1 MSSPV
6 FRADVA
12 HLPER
17 MRAAMTGT
25 SWQDDP
31 QCPPLDSLCVIA
43 MTHHGF
49 AGTVLDGRLV
59 VARDIA
65 DQVVDIFRDI
75 FDAGFP
81 IARMVPIC
89 EYRGDDLASMDANN
103 CSAFNFRR
111 IDGTS
116 KLSQHS
122 FGTAIDINPVQNPW
136 VRGEL
141 ILPVAGVAFC
151 DRTRTDQPAMIV
163 RPGVV
168 TDAFDARGWTW
179 GGDWEDTKD
188 FHHFSQ
194 HAR

>member
-1 MSSPV
+1 MTSPV
-6 FRADVA
+6 FRADIA

-25 SWQDDP
+25 SWQDDVE
-31 QCPPLDSLCVIA
+31 CPRFESLCSIA
-43 MTHHGF
+43 MTHYDF
-49 AGTVLDGRLV
+49 DGEVIEGHLV

-65 DQVVDIFRDI
+65 DDAVAIFRDL
-75 FDAGFP
+75 FAASFP
-81 IARMVPIC
+81 IGRMVPISH
-89 EYRGDDLASMDANN
+89 YGGDDLASMDDNN

-136 VRGEL
+136 VRKGVVLPPAGEGFL
-141 ILPVAGVAFC
+141 
-151 DRTRTDQPAMIV
+151 DRSADTPGMIV
-163 RPGVV
+163 RPGPV

-188 FHHFSQ
+188 FHHFS
-194 HAR
+194 RDER